1 MKIVAYASSLAPA
14 GGVERVISK
23 HISFLAQKNTV
34 VLLTKDSR
42 PSFYSLPANVIHDSL
57 NIQFQLNL
65 KSRIQRVFI
74 ILTGLLN
81 TSWKLHQYLKCAK
94 PDMIYVS
101 SPLGL
106 LELQLAKFFAWEFS
120 LRDICVT
127 EHSSYSSYNFFYKWI
142 VKVLYGRVGLLC
154 VPTKSDYEYYL
165 HQNIQCQYVP
175 NPLPFHPSKFSH
187 YGNKVVLNVGRLTDD
202 KQHHVLIDIWSQ
214 IQGKDGWVLKIIGA
228 GENIEALQSQIASL
242 DLQSSIK
249 IFPPTKNIED
259 EYAAASIFALSSRA
273 EGFGLVL
280 LEAMACG
287 LPCIAFDCPSGPRD
301 IVRNAHTGFLITP
314 GDNSSFIKNLEG
326 LMASQS
332 ERQTLGEQAKLDAIL
347 FNGDLIST
355 KLNDLCDAIF
365 TKDIKGPLK
374 S

>member
-1 MKIVAYASSLAPA
+1 MKIVVYASSLAPA

-23 HISFLAQKNTV
+23 HISFLAQKNIV
-34 VLLTKDSR
+34 LLLTKDST
-42 PSFYSLPANVIHDSL
+42 PSFYSYPANVIHDSL
-57 NIQFQLNL
+57 NIKFQLNL
-65 KSRIQRVFI
+65 KSRIQRVFV

-81 TSWKLHQYLKCAK
+81 TSWKLGQYLKSTR
-94 PDMIYVS
+94 PDMIYVA

-106 LELQLAKFFAWEFS
+106 LELQLAKLLSWKLS
-120 LRDICVT
+120 LGDVCVT

-142 VKVLYGRVGLLC
+142 IKILYSRVGLLC
-154 VPTKSDYEYYL
+154 VPTKSDYEFYL
-165 HQNIQCQYVP
+165 HQNIRCQYIP

-187 YGNKVVLNVGRLTDD
+187 YSNKVVLNVGRLTDD
-202 KQHHVLIDIWSQ
+202 KQHHILINIWSQ
-214 IQGKDGWVLKIIGA
+214 IQSKDGWTLKIIGA
-228 GENIEALQSQIASL
+228 GENIEPLQSQITSL
-242 DLQSSIK
+242 GLQDSIK

-259 EYAAASIFALSSRA
+259 EYAAASIFVLSSRA

-287 LPCIAFDCPSGPRD
+287 LPCITFDCPSGPRD
-301 IVRNAHTGFLITP
+301 IVRNAYTGFLIAP
-314 GDNSSFIKNLEG
+314 GDNSSFIKHLER

-347 FNGDLIST
+347 FDGDLIST
-355 KLNDLCDAIF
+355 KLNDLCDTIF